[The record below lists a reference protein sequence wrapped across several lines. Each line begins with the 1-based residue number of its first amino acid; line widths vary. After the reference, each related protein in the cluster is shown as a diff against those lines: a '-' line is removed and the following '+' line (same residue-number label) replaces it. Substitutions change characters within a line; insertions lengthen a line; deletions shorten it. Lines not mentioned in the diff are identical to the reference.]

1 MYSSIYLFSDQNLF
15 VSSADSKR
23 YLLGKFLIMLFQVD
37 LLEKYED
44 YYVKTMKLSNN
55 GVQVNEDGIVL
66 SSEEYE
72 NYIYIK

>member
-1 MYSSIYLFSDQNLF
+1 MPTIS
-15 VSSADSKR
+15 R
-23 YLLGKFLIMLFQVD
+23 
-37 LLEKYED
+37 ER
-44 YYVKTMKLSNN
+44 VKTMKLSNN

>member
-1 MYSSIYLFSDQNLF
+1 MKILSYTMKN
-15 VSSADSKR
+15 SKAQ
-23 YLLGKFLIMLFQVD
+23 GMKMLTSQTNHTLNDVTFTILCIVD
-37 LLEKYED
+37 CGC
-44 YYVKTMKLSNN
+44 VKTMKLSNN

>member
-1 MYSSIYLFSDQNLF
+1 MVTYFYKNLPEVF
-15 VSSADSKR
+15 
-23 YLLGKFLIMLFQVD
+23 
-37 LLEKYED
+37 
-44 YYVKTMKLSNN
+44 VKTMKLSNN

>member
-1 MYSSIYLFSDQNLF
+1 
-15 VSSADSKR
+15 
-23 YLLGKFLIMLFQVD
+23 
-37 LLEKYED
+37 
-44 YYVKTMKLSNN
+44 MKLSNN

>member
-1 MYSSIYLFSDQNLF
+1 MITSLYFPFYF
-15 VSSADSKR
+15 
-23 YLLGKFLIMLFQVD
+23 
-37 LLEKYED
+37 
-44 YYVKTMKLSNN
+44 VKTMKLSNN

>member
-1 MYSSIYLFSDQNLF
+1 MVHKQE
-15 VSSADSKR
+15 KR
-23 YLLGKFLIMLFQVD
+23 SLN
-37 LLEKYED
+37 
-44 YYVKTMKLSNN
+44 VKTMKLSNN